1 MFTPSA
7 QPLLKHP
14 YIQKYGVVKTS
25 SKSCQSYKDSGWLL
39 KQTDLPRP
47 VLQKKPEYKKSA
59 STKTPQP
66 EQHIL
71 PLPSLED
78 QL

>member
-1 MFTPSA
+1 MPELQGLRLAFKTDRPS
-7 QPLLKHP
+7 
-14 YIQKYGVVKTS
+14 
-25 SKSCQSYKDSGWLL
+25 
-39 KQTDLPRP
+39 QTCLA
-47 VLQKKPEYKKSA
+47 KKPEYKKSA